1 MKAIADKRLS
11 KQTSRYLINYTDKIK
26 TDYWVAVVFFI
37 TVTSYISKIQFLKS
51 VYYLLLK
58 TITTSLYC
66 YQMLVRV
73 CGGIIKSL
81 SSAVE

>member
-37 TVTSYISKIQFLKS
+37 TVTSHISKIQFLKS
-51 VYYLLLK
+51 VYFLLK
-58 TITTSLYC
+58 TITISLYC
-66 YQMLVRV
+66 YQIDAGQGVWRN
-73 CGGIIKSL
+73 
-81 SSAVE
+81 